1 MKKNVVLLFIVLSAV
16 ASAYAQ
22 LDAESQKKLADKKTA
37 AKLNNTVLWM
47 YDTVYRQGNAYCLLK
62 SRRVSDD
69 GNEYVVNNLSNQE
82 VIYITEPG
90 DITKL
95 VGKIT
100 GDANVEFSF
109 IKERQKLD
117 VPKKSVTTL
126 PDFIVENDLVANGA
140 GNMAAVK
147 KLLAAHGDRNP
158 QGFTANVNKD
168 SLNVVI
174 ADSDSIKKE
183 EIAVKPTQTDTG
195 KYAPVVRNKKAKLIV
210 ENYKIMQ
217 DGVLVGRYDKTSK
230 GEDSKSVYTF
240 KSPDWKDVA
249 TATNGGLGS
258 VTWEI
263 AIKGVAKKETIRTG
277 MVPEKALKQMVEFLV
292 NNNHL

>member
-1 MKKNVVLLFIVLSAV
+1 MKKNVVLLLTVLSAV
-16 ASAYAQ
+16 VSAYAQ
-22 LDAESQKKLADKKTA
+22 LDTTSQKKLADKKTA

-47 YDTVYRQGNAYCLLK
+47 YDTVYRQGDAYCLLK
-62 SRRVSDD
+62 SRRISDN

-117 VPKKSVTTL
+117 VPKKSVNTL
-126 PDFIVENDLVANGA
+126 PDFIVEHNLVTNGA

-168 SLNVVI
+168 SLDLVI
-174 ADSDSIKKE
+174 ATADSIKKG
-183 EIAVKPTQTDTG
+183 EIEVKVAHIDTG

-230 GEDSKSVYTF
+230 GDDSKSVYTF
-240 KSPDWKDVA
+240 KSPDWKEVA

-258 VTWEI
+258 MTWEI
-263 AIKGVAKKETIRTG
+263 AIRGVAKKEIVRTG
-277 MVPEKALKQMVEFLV
+277 MVPDKALKQIVEFLV
-292 NNNHL
+292 SNNHL

>member
-1 MKKNVVLLFIVLSAV
+1 MKKNLLLLLTVILTI
-16 ASAYAQ
+16 ASVKAQ
-22 LDAESQKKLADKKTA
+22 LDADSQKKLADKKAA
-37 AKLNNTVLWM
+37 AKLTNTVLWM
-47 YDTVYRQGNAYCLLK
+47 YDTVYRQGDAYCLLK
-62 SRRVSDD
+62 SRRISDD
-69 GNEYVVNNLSNQE
+69 GKEYVVNNLSNQE
-82 VIYITEPG
+82 VIYVTEPG
-90 DITKL
+90 DISKL

-100 GDANVEFSF
+100 GDATVEFSF

-117 VPKKSVTTL
+117 VPKKSITTL
-126 PDFIVENDLVANGA
+126 PDFIVEHNLVANGA

-147 KLLAAHGDRNP
+147 KLLAMHSDKNP

-168 SLNVVI
+168 SLDVVI
-174 ADSDSIKKE
+174 AAGDSVKKA
-183 EIAVKPTQTDTG
+183 EIAVKSTQTDTG

-230 GEDSKSVYTF
+230 GDDSKSVYTF
-240 KSPDWKDVA
+240 KSPDWKEVA

-258 VTWEI
+258 MTWEI
-263 AIKGVAKKETIRTG
+263 AIKGVAKKEIVRTG
-277 MVPEKALKQMVEFLV
+277 MVPDKALKQIVEFLV

>member
-1 MKKNVVLLFIVLSAV
+1 MKKNVVLLLTVLSAV
-16 ASAYAQ
+16 VSVYAQ
-22 LDAESQKKLADKKTA
+22 LDTASQKKLADKKTA

-47 YDTVYRQGNAYCLLK
+47 YDTVYRQGDAYCLLK
-62 SRRVSDD
+62 SRRISDN

-117 VPKKSVTTL
+117 VPKKSVNTL
-126 PDFIVENDLVANGA
+126 PDFIVEHNLVTNGA

-147 KLLAAHGDRNP
+147 KLLATHGDRNP

-168 SLNVVI
+168 SLDAVI
-174 ADSDSIKKE
+174 AAADSIKKE
-183 EIAVKPTQTDTG
+183 EIVVKATHTDTG

-230 GEDSKSVYTF
+230 GDDSKSVYTF
-240 KSPDWKDVA
+240 KSPDWKEVA

-258 VTWEI
+258 MTWEI
-263 AIKGVAKKETIRTG
+263 AIRGVAKKEIVRTG
-277 MVPEKALKQMVEFLV
+277 MVPDKALKQIVEFLV
-292 NNNHL
+292 SNNHL